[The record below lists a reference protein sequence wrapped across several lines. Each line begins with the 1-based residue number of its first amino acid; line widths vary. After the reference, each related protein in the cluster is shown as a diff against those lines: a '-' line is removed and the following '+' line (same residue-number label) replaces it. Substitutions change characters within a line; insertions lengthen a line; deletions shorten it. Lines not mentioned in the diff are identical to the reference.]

1 MVKKGRIE
9 KILYITLSNLGDAI
23 MAMPAFDYLRRE
35 CPDAKITVLAAP
47 RTKCI
52 FENHPKVDQLL
63 IFDKSVSIKEKRELF
78 FRLKSEHFD
87 VVVDLKNTF
96 YRWSIL
102 ARYKNPAWMKFPS
115 WARHASVQHLLKA
128 IFALKGSGVDEPEFN
143 AIYAHRDV
151 SFISA
156 RDENSA
162 DELLKRFG
170 VNAGEDFVLVV
181 PGARSA
187 LKRWTQEGYAQV
199 IKSIRQKYGLPV
211 ILIGEKNEGPYF
223 DAIMKRIQEDR
234 VFDFSGATSFGQ
246 LASLIFRSKLIV
258 CNDSGILQI
267 ASYLNKPVVGIYG
280 PSDYHRYGPWSRQGI
295 LVRKNVLCAPCAQA
309 ECRHKNDVPVCIAT
323 IRPYDV
329 LLAVR
334 LILESQGQGGRP
346 PVQGRYRRILVVRTD
361 RIGDVL
367 LTTPVLKSLRDNY
380 PSSYIAMMV
389 SSYTRECVDGNP
401 YLDRV
406 IIFDK
411 EKYNGLFATLK
422 FSRFLKR
429 ENFDVVLIFNPTARL
444 HFLMFLAR
452 IRERIGYDW
461 RAPFLLTK
469 ALHHTKQEGMRH
481 ELEYNFDLLKP
492 LGIEEV
498 TRELYMPIKEASEN
512 FVEALLKEAGIST
525 QDRIVALCPSASCVS
540 RLWSPER
547 YAQVADRLAARHIK
561 VVLVSDKIHH
571 GIVEKVLDRATSSVI
586 DLSGRFSLS
595 ELASF
600 FKRCALL
607 ISNDSGP
614 VHIAVAVGTPVISI
628 FGRNQP
634 GLGPKRWGPTGPGDV
649 ALFKKTECAPCLAHA
664 CHKHFKCLEAITVE
678 EVLEAAIRLLS

>member
-23 MAMPAFDYLRRE
+23 MAMPSFDYLRRE
-35 CPDAKITVLAAP
+35 CPDARITVLAAP

-52 FENHPKVDQLL
+52 FENHPKVDQWL
-63 IFDKSVSIKEKRELF
+63 IFDKSSSIKEKRELF
-78 FRLKSEHFD
+78 FRLKSEQFD

-96 YRWSIL
+96 YRWSL
-102 ARYKNPAWMKFPS
+102 PARYKNPAWIKYPS

-128 IFALKGSGVDEPEFN
+128 IFALKGRGVDEIEFN

-156 RDENSA
+156 RDE
-162 DELLKRFG
+162 DDVDKLLRRVG
-170 VNAGEDFVLVV
+170 VKDNEEFVLIV

-187 LKRWTQEGYAQV
+187 LKRWTQEGYVQV
-199 IKSIRQKYGLPV
+199 IKSIRQKYGFCVL
-211 ILIGEKNEGPYF
+211 LIGEKSEQSYFNE
-223 DAIMKRIQEDR
+223 ILKLIQDDK
-234 VFDFSGATSFGQ
+234 VFDFSGQTSFGQ
-246 LASLIFRSKLIV
+246 LASLVFRSKLVV

-309 ECRHKNDVPVCIAT
+309 ECRHKNDVPLCIAT

-334 LILESQGQGGRP
+334 LILESYGQGRR
-346 PVQGRYRRILVVRTD
+346 PVQGHYRRILVVRTD

-411 EKYNGLFATLK
+411 EKYNGFFSTLK
-422 FSRFLKR
+422 FSQFLKR
-429 ENFDVVLIFNPTARL
+429 ENFDVVLIFYPTARI

-461 RAPFLLTK
+461 RVPFLLTK
-469 ALHHTKQEGMRH
+469 AIHHTKQEGSRH
-481 ELEYNFDLLKP
+481 EFEYNFDLLKP

-498 TRELYMPIKEASEN
+498 VREVYMPIKETSEQ
-512 FVEALLKEAGIST
+512 FVEALLEEVGLSSR
-525 QDRIVALCPSASCVS
+525 DRIVALNPSASCVS
-540 RLWSPER
+540 RLWPSEKF
-547 YAQVADRLAARHIK
+547 AQVADRLAAHHVK
-561 VVLVSDKIHH
+561 VVLVGDRFHQDI
-571 GIVEKVLDRATSSVI
+571 IRDVLSRTVSSVI
-586 DLSGRFSLS
+586 DLSGRFGLS

-614 VHIAVAVGTPVISI
+614 VHIAVGVGTPVISI

-634 GLGPKRWGPTGPGDV
+634 GLGPKRWGPLGLRDV
-649 ALFKKTECAPCLAHA
+649 ALFHKTDCAPCLAHA
-664 CHKHFKCLEAITVE
+664 CCNHFKCLEAITVE
-678 EVLEAAIRLLS
+678 EVLEAAVRLLS